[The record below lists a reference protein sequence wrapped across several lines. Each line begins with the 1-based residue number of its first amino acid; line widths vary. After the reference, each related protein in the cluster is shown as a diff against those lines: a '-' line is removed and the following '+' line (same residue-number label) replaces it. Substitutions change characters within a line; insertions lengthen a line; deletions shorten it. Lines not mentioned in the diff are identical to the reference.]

1 MESEPLNFLITGAA
15 RGIGRGLS
23 RLLLQRGH
31 RVFLV
36 DNDAEELNHTT
47 TKHLESI
54 PAARNDAFS
63 AHLTNLR
70 QPGDIRAAVA
80 RASAFFDGYLDVL
93 INNAAAT
100 GFVGSVGFE
109 DLSLEDWNAQ
119 VETNLT
125 APMLLSQLCIPLL
138 RKGGSGS
145 GSSKNRHADDAGG
158 SIIFMSSTRAKQSEP
173 SSEGYASTKAGL
185 LGLTHALACSLA
197 PMGIT
202 CNAVLPGWINVSD
215 ECKEADE
222 KGTRWEDGLSKE
234 DNEWHWS
241 GRVGKVEDIFRAV
254 EFLSTSRFIN
264 GQEIVVDGGVTK
276 KMVYPEE

>member
-1 MESEPLNFLITGAA
+1 MASQPLNFLITGAA

-36 DNDAEELNHTT
+36 DNNADELDHTT
-47 TKHLESI
+47 SKHLASFS
-54 PAARNDAFS
+54 ASRKDAFS

-70 QPGDIRAAVA
+70 QPSDIRAAVD
-80 RASAFFDGYLDVL
+80 RASAFFDGHLDVL
-93 INNAAAT
+93 VNNAAAT
-100 GFVGSVGFE
+100 GYVGSVGFE
-109 DLSLEDWNAQ
+109 DLSLNDWNAQ

-138 RKGGSGS
+138 RKGGG
-145 GSSKNRHADDAGG
+145 GGGGKNRHADDAGG

-173 SSEGYASTKAGL
+173 NSEGYASTKAGL
-185 LGLTHALACSLA
+185 LGLTLALACSLA

-202 CNAVLPGWINVSD
+202 CNAILPGWINVSD

-222 KGTRWEDGLSKE
+222 KGTRWEEGLSKE
-234 DNEWHWS
+234 DHEWHWS
-241 GRVGKVEDIFRAV
+241 GRVGRVEDIFKAV
-254 EFLSTSRFIN
+254 EFLSASNFVN
-264 GQEIVVDGGVTK
+264 GQEIVVDGGVTR